1 MPVPQPKTLRRAL
14 FAGAVVLAL
23 CGAGPA
29 MVRAADETAGR
40 GEADPQLV
48 ASQPTATPPAPGDQ
62 GKSEQAKGQGKG
74 RELHSESVVK
84 KADGSLETRITQF
97 GTVEAVSETSI
108 TVKSEDGFTLAYAIS
123 ADTKIR
129 KRPAAAANGTAPQ
142 DGTAPS
148 DSATPPNS
156 AAPQDD
162 AGKRAK
168 PSAATAADLKQGD
181 TVRIR
186 GIKNGTSISATAI
199 VEGAAAKGK
208 ALGQGK
214 GAGQGQG
221 QGKGLGQGKAK
232 GEGRGQGQGQG
243 QADDAP

>member
-74 RELHSESVVK
+74 RELHSEGVVK

-108 TVKSEDGFTLAYAIS
+108 TV
-123 ADTKIR
+123 
-129 KRPAAAANGTAPQ
+129 
-142 DGTAPS
+142 
-148 DSATPPNS
+148 
-156 AAPQDD
+156 
-162 AGKRAK
+162 
-168 PSAATAADLKQGD
+168 
-181 TVRIR
+181 
-186 GIKNGTSISATAI
+186 
-199 VEGAAAKGK
+199 
-208 ALGQGK
+208 
-214 GAGQGQG
+214 
-221 QGKGLGQGKAK
+221 
-232 GEGRGQGQGQG
+232 
-243 QADDAP
+243 

>member
-14 FAGAVVLAL
+14 LAGAVVLAL

-29 MVRAADETAGR
+29 MVRAAEETAGR
-40 GEADPQLV
+40 GDADPQLV

-62 GKSEQAKGQGKG
+62 GKAEKAKKGQGKA

-84 KADGSLETRITQF
+84 KGDGSLETRITQF
-97 GTVEAVSETSI
+97 GTVESVSDTSI

-142 DGTAPS
+142 DGTPPSEGAAP
-148 DSATPPNS
+148 
-156 AAPQDD
+156 APQDD
-162 AGKRAK
+162 AGKRVK

-186 GIKNGTSISATAI
+186 GIKNGTSISAMAI

-208 ALGQGK
+208 GLGQGK
-214 GAGQGQG
+214 GAGQG
-221 QGKGLGQGKAK
+221 KGLGQSKAK
-232 GEGRGQGQGQG
+232 GQGQG

>member
-1 MPVPQPKTLRRAL
+1 
-14 FAGAVVLAL
+14 
-23 CGAGPA
+23 
-29 MVRAADETAGR
+29 
-40 GEADPQLV
+40 
-48 ASQPTATPPAPGDQ
+48 
-62 GKSEQAKGQGKG
+62 
-74 RELHSESVVK
+74 
-84 KADGSLETRITQF
+84 
-97 GTVEAVSETSI
+97 VEAVSETSI

-142 DGTAPS
+142 D
-148 DSATPPNS
+148 
-156 AAPQDD
+156 D

-186 GIKNGTSISATAI
+186 GIKNGTSISARAI

-214 GAGQGQG
+214 GAGEG

-232 GEGRGQGQGQG
+232 GEGRGQGQGQ
-243 QADDAP
+243 ADDAP

>member
-14 FAGAVVLAL
+14 LAGAVVLAL

-29 MVRAADETAGR
+29 MVRAAEETAGR
-40 GEADPQLV
+40 GDADPQLV

-62 GKSEQAKGQGKG
+62 GKAEEAKKGQGKG

-84 KADGSLETRITQF
+84 KGDGSLETRITQF
-97 GTVEAVSETSI
+97 GTVESVSDTSI
-108 TVKSEDGFTLAYAIS
+108 TVKSEDGYTLAYAIS

-129 KRPAAAANGTAPQ
+129 KRPAAAADGTPPSEGTAP
-142 DGTAPS
+142 
-148 DSATPPNS
+148 
-156 AAPQDD
+156 APQDD
-162 AGKRAK
+162 AGKRVK

-208 ALGQGK
+208 GLGQGK
-214 GAGQGQG
+214 GAGQAQGQG
-221 QGKGLGQGKAK
+221 QGQRQGKGLGQGKAK
-232 GEGRGQGQGQG
+232 GEGQG

>member
-84 KADGSLETRITQF
+84 KGDGSLETRISQF
-97 GTVEAVSETSI
+97 GTVESVSETSI

-148 DSATPPNS
+148 DNATPPNS

-232 GEGRGQGQGQG
+232 GEGRGQ
-243 QADDAP
+243 ADDAP